1 MKSDSSPRAYPQAAL
16 LIRIAAV
23 ASLGAGLI
31 HAAVARDHFA
41 EWWVYGSFFT
51 LLAIFQVGWA
61 LAVWGGT
68 TRRVLLIGLGVNA
81 ATIALWIVTRTTGL
95 PIGPEPG
102 VPEPVGIADGA
113 CGILELAVVVLSA
126 LAVRRVSS
134 ERTFSWLAAFA
145 ILGAASALALILV
158 GMAVAAPEAHGQSSE
173 SDPCGATPMA
183 GMAHGDERSMTDGER
198 HELAELPDVACA
210 TAADTQA
217 ATDLLHRTIA
227 ATAQYRDIQ
236 AATSAGFQ
244 VDAAFRK
251 YASEHPNAR
260 KNRPQIVHVPN
271 PTYRNDGNVADPN
284 APETLIYL
292 RDTSGKTELIGVMYT
307 APNRQPGPDLAGPY
321 TRWHYHDTCQT
332 LNRVKSPKQGASC
345 PSGTREVVSGYMM
358 HVWFVQD
365 SDLPYAYAMS
375 VPLTQVN
382 SYQQQATG
390 R

>member
-1 MKSDSSPRAYPQAAL
+1 MKSDSSTHAYPQAVL

-31 HAAVARDHFA
+31 HAAVAREHFA
-41 EWWVYGSFFT
+41 EWWAYGAFFT

-68 TRRVLLIGLGVNA
+68 TRRVLIIGLCVNA
-81 ATIALWIVTRTTGL
+81 ATIALWVVTRTTGL

-102 VPEPVGIADGA
+102 VPEPLGIADGA

-126 LAVRRVSS
+126 LAVQRASG
-134 ERTFSWLAAFA
+134 ERTFSWLTAFA
-145 ILGAASALALILV
+145 SLGAACVLALLLV
-158 GMAVAAPEAHGQSSE
+158 GAAVAMPETHEQSSAN
-173 SDPCGATPMA
+173 DACGAAPMA
-183 GMAHGDERSMTDGER
+183 GMAHGDESSMTDGER
-198 HELAELPDVACA
+198 HELSELPDVACA
-210 TAADTQA
+210 TTADTQA
-217 ATDLLHRTIA
+217 AIDLLHRTIT
-227 ATAQYRDIQ
+227 ATAQYRDLQ
-236 AATSAGFQ
+236 AATLAGFQ
-244 VDAAFRK
+244 VDAAFRR

-271 PTYRNDGNVADPN
+271 PAYRTDGNVADPN
-284 APETLIYL
+284 VPETLIYR
-292 RDTSGKTELIGVMYT
+292 RDASGKTELIGVMYT

-321 TRWHYHDTCQT
+321 TRWHYHDTCQAP
-332 LNRVKSPKQGASC
+332 NRVKSPKQGASC
-345 PSGTREVVSGYMM
+345 PSRTKEVISGYMM

-375 VPLTQVN
+375 VPLAQVN
-382 SYQQQATG
+382 SYQQVVV